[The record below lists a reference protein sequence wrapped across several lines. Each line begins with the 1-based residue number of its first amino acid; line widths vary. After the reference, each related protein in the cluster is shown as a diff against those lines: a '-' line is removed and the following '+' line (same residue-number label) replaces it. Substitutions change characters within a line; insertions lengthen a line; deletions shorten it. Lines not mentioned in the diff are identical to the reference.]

1 MGVPLTSG
9 FICKWYLIKA
19 SLEADYWILVFI
31 IVISSVLAIIYIGRI
46 IEAAYFKV
54 SDKQTATV
62 DLNKKIPYL
71 LFVSLV
77 FISCIN
83 IYFGIE
89 TTLNVDM
96 ASQIANELINK

>member
-1 MGVPLTSG
+1 M
-9 FICKWYLIKA
+9 FCI
-19 SLEADYWILVFI
+19 
-31 IVISSVLAIIYIGRI
+31 IIYIGRI

-54 SDKQTATV
+54 SDKQTATG
-62 DLNKKIPYL
+62 DLDKKIPYL

>member
-1 MGVPLTSG
+1 MKVDVYNKSGKKTS
-9 FICKWYLIKA
+9 KK
-19 SLEADYWILVFI
+19 
-31 IVISSVLAIIYIGRI
+31 
-46 IEAAYFKV
+46 
-54 SDKQTATV
+54 V

-71 LFVSLV
+71 LFASLV